1 MVLGWR
7 PLALTLPP
15 IMNGSTPQVAHPR
28 PGGSSPV
35 VATSGFRWAVRL
47 LGALCLAAG
56 SGSYA
61 QNAPAASTA
70 LASAPNVDPRVEEIL
85 SRQQKRSDGLK
96 DIRCAVRYDEDD
108 RMNLVQRSKS
118 GHILFMVTA
127 DNPNFFVHFDRI
139 AMDGVA
145 GKQEW
150 YLFDGRW
157 LYQAIE
163 RLQQVTK
170 QEIAREGERVDL
182 FDLERAPFPLP
193 FGQAK
198 ETIQRHFEVK
208 LVPPAAGDPAHTDH
222 LVCVPKPESRMYR
235 KYDKL
240 EFFVHREVHLPVRV
254 IATKGGGLE
263 VITADFPDL
272 SDKSI
277 NAGVTRKDFSRPAAW
292 KGYKEVVESLDP

>member
-1 MVLGWR
+1 M
-7 PLALTLPP
+7 PKPP
-15 IMNGSTPQVAHPR
+15 ITKGTSSQSADLR
-28 PGGSSPV
+28 PVGSSVAASTSLFRCV
-35 VATSGFRWAVRL
+35 VCL
-47 LGALCLAAG
+47 LGALGLASG
-56 SGSYA
+56 GGSYA
-61 QNAPAASTA
+61 QDVPPQTTTHGAET
-70 LASAPNVDPRVEEIL
+70 DPRVVEIL
-85 SRQQKRSDGLK
+85 SRLQVRSDGLK

-118 GHILFMVTA
+118 GQILFMVTR
-127 DNPNFFVHFDRI
+127 DNPNFLVHFDRI

-163 RLQQVTK
+163 RLEQVTK
-170 QEIAREGERVDL
+170 QEIARDGERVDL

-193 FGQAK
+193 FGQNK
-198 ETIQRHFEVK
+198 ETILRHFEVK
-208 LVPPAAGDPAHTDH
+208 LVDPTPGDPASTDH

-272 SDKSI
+272 SEKSI
-277 NAGVTRKDFSRPAAW
+277 NAGVTRKDFARPAAW
-292 KGYKEVVESLDP
+292 KGFKEVVEPLDP

>member
-1 MVLGWR
+1 M
-7 PLALTLPP
+7 
-15 IMNGSTPQVAHPR
+15 
-28 PGGSSPV
+28 V
-35 VATSGFRWAVRL
+35 VATSGFGWVVGL
-47 LGALCLAAG
+47 LGAVCLAGG

-61 QNAPAASTA
+61 QDTPSPTMAAAAET
-70 LASAPNVDPRVEEIL
+70 DPRVVEIL

-108 RMNLVQRSKS
+108 RMNLVQRTKS
-118 GHILFMVTA
+118 GQILFLVTG
-127 DNPNFFVHFDRI
+127 DNPNFLVHFDRI
-139 AMDGVA
+139 AMDGVV

-163 RLQQVTK
+163 RLEQVTR

-193 FGQAK
+193 FGQNK
-198 ETIQRHFEVK
+198 ETILRHFEVQ
-208 LVPPAAGDPAHTDH
+208 LIPPAPADPPHTDH
-222 LVCVPKPESRMYR
+222 LLCVPKPESRMYR

-254 IATKGGGLE
+254 IATKSGGLE

-272 SDKSI
+272 SEKSI
-277 NAGVTRKDFSRPAAW
+277 NAGVTRKDFARPAAW
-292 KGYKEVVESLDP
+292 KGYKEVVEPLDP